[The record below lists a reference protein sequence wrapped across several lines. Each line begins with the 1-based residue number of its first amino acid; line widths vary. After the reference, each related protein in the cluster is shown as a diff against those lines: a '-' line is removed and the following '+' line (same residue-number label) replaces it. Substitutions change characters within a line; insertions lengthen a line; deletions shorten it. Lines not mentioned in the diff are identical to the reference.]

1 VAGDREY
8 LKYNINLF
16 SEKFENI
23 KTNTF
28 KIISGSLKGRK
39 FFFKD
44 SDGLRPT
51 SGKARETLFNWLQ
64 FEIANKTILDPFAGT
79 GALGIEAISR
89 GSGKVFFI
97 EKDFKTHKILE
108 SNLKLLE
115 SDGYQ
120 LSNQDSLKYLEK
132 VKLLPFDLIFLD
144 PPFKQQLIPSILSL
158 ISNQNL
164 IDSKSKIYIE
174 SEYEIDLEFLN
185 SNIKYNCRIEKQKK
199 SGNVY
204 YCLISLEL
212 V

>member
-1 VAGDREY
+1 MAGDRKY
-8 LKYNINLF
+8 LKYNKSL
-16 SEKFENI
+16 SEELEKI

-28 KIISGSLKGRK
+28 KIISGTLKGRK

-44 SDGLRPT
+44 SHELRPT

-64 FEIANKTILDPFAGT
+64 FEITNKTILDPFAGT

-89 GSGKVFFI
+89 GSGKVVFI

-115 SDGYQ
+115 SNRYQ
-120 LSNQDSLKYLEK
+120 LSKHDSLKYLEK
-132 VKLLPFDLIFLD
+132 VKLSPFDLIFLD
-144 PPFKQQLIPSILSL
+144 PPFNQQLIPSILSL
-158 ISNQNL
+158 ISKRNL

-185 SNIKYNCRIEKQKK
+185 SNIKYNCRIEKHKK

-204 YCLISLEL
+204 YCLISLE
-212 V
+212 

>member
-1 VAGDREY
+1 MAGDREY

-115 SDGYQ
+115 SDRYQ

-174 SEYEIDLEFLN
+174 SEYEIDLELLN

>member
-1 VAGDREY
+1 MAGDRKY

-115 SDGYQ
+115 SDRYQ

-144 PPFKQQLIPSILSL
+144 PPFNQQLIPSILSL
-158 ISNQNL
+158 ISNKILL
-164 IDSKSKIYIE
+164 IQKVKSILSQSMK
-174 SEYEIDLEFLN
+174 
-185 SNIKYNCRIEKQKK
+185 
-199 SGNVY
+199 
-204 YCLISLEL
+204 
-212 V
+212 